1 MHNLD
6 ETSGCDEIKE
16 LYYVLKKYGGKME
29 CLNEA
34 IESHYHEL
42 GLNIHE
48 IYDKTDEIFRYMF
61 DNVRDILKFM
71 GKPITRQNVMIV
83 NNELYRALKSETHFT
98 RFLTGAVLRVH
109 IIKTK
114 KEENEK

>member
-1 MHNLD
+1 MR
-6 ETSGCDEIKE
+6 EVRSGTFK
-16 LYYVLKKYGGKME
+16 LYKGSFFIVF
-29 CLNEA
+29 
-34 IESHYHEL
+34 
-42 GLNIHE
+42 
-48 IYDKTDEIFRYMF
+48 YDKTDEWLQYMF

-98 RFLTGAVLRVH
+98 RFLTGEVLRVH
-109 IIKTK
+109 VIKTK